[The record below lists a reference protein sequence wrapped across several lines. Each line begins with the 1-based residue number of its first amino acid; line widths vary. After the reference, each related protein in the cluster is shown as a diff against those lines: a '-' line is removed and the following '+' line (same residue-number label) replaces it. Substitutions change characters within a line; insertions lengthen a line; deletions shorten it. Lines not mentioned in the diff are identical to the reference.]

1 MEMKRTMM
9 RCFFYGLLFFF
20 AATAASAQNLPSQ
33 SLSRGAWE
41 LEPFIGGGTGLG
53 HADTTQFLIAGGR
66 VGKIITA
73 DHLHGPLRGNFEFA
87 ADFMPL
93 YLVMQPGGAV
103 YGASFKPVIFQWNFT
118 SHKTIDPYALIAG
131 GILFTTS
138 NVPSGNTSYV
148 NFTTQGAL
156 GFRFFQRPK
165 RSWNFEIQAVH
176 HSNASLG
183 HLNPGLNASLLF
195 TLGYSWFK

>member
-1 MEMKRTMM
+1 MKF
-9 RCFFYGLLFFF
+9 CFFAVMLFSI
-20 AATAASAQNLPSQ
+20 AAASNAQSLPEQ

-41 LEPFIGGGTGLG
+41 LQPFIGGGTGLG

-66 VGKIITA
+66 VGKIITG
-73 DHLHGPLRGNFEFA
+73 DHLHGWARGNFEFA

-118 SHKTIDPYALIAG
+118 SGKKIDPYALIAG

-138 NVPSGNTSYV
+138 NVPPGNTSYV
-148 NFTTQGAL
+148 NFTSQGAL
-156 GFRFFQRPK
+156 GFRFFKRPK

>member
-1 MEMKRTMM
+1 MKF
-9 RCFFYGLLFFF
+9 CFFAVMLFSI
-20 AATAASAQNLPSQ
+20 AAASNAQSLPEQ

-41 LEPFIGGGTGLG
+41 LQPFIGGGTGLG

-66 VGKIITA
+66 VGKIITG
-73 DHLHGPLRGNFEFA
+73 DHLHGWARGNFEFA

-118 SHKTIDPYALIAG
+118 SGKKIDPYALIAG

-138 NVPSGNTSYV
+138 NVPPGNTSYV
-148 NFTTQGAL
+148 NFTSQGAL
-156 GFRFFQRPK
+156 GFRFFTRPK

>member
-1 MEMKRTMM
+1 M
-9 RCFFYGLLFFF
+9 RVCFCVLILFSVA
-20 AATAASAQNLPSQ
+20 AATNAQ
-33 SLSRGAWE
+33 SLPAQSLARGAWE
-41 LEPFIGGGTGLG
+41 LQPFIGGGTGLG

-73 DHLHGPLRGNFEFA
+73 NHLHGWARGNFEFA

-93 YLVMQPGGAV
+93 YLVMQPRGPV

-118 SHKTIDPYALIAG
+118 SGKKIDPYALIAG

-138 NVPSGNTSYV
+138 NVPPGNTSYV

>member
-1 MEMKRTMM
+1 MKKR
-9 RCFFYGLLFFF
+9 RLFCVIAFLF
-20 AATAASAQNLPSQ
+20 AAASANAQSLSSQ
-33 SLSRGAWE
+33 SLVRDAWE
-41 LEPFIGGGTGLG
+41 FEPFIGGGTGLG

-66 VGKIITA
+66 VGKIITGN
-73 DHLHGPLRGNFEFA
+73 HLHGWARGNFEFA

-118 SHKTIDPYALIAG
+118 SHKTIDPYALIAS

-138 NVPSGNTSYV
+138 NVPPGNTSYV

-165 RSWNFEIQAVH
+165 RSWNVEIQAVH

>member
-1 MEMKRTMM
+1 MKK
-9 RCFFYGLLFFF
+9 RCLFCMILLFFVVVP
-20 AATAASAQNLPSQ
+20 ANAQSLSSQ
-33 SLSRGAWE
+33 SLARGAWE
-41 LEPFIGGGTGLG
+41 FDPFVGGGTGLG
-53 HADTTQFLIAGGR
+53 RADTTQFLIAGGR
-66 VGKIITA
+66 VGKIITG
-73 DHLHGPLRGNFEFA
+73 DHLRGWARGNFEFA

-118 SHKTIDPYALIAG
+118 SAKKLEPYALIAG

-138 NVPSGNTSYV
+138 NVPPGNTSYV
-148 NFTTQGAL
+148 NFTSQGAF
-156 GFRFFQRPK
+156 GFRFFQRAK

-176 HSNASLG
+176 TSNASLG
-183 HLNPGLNASLLF
+183 HLNPGLNGSLLF